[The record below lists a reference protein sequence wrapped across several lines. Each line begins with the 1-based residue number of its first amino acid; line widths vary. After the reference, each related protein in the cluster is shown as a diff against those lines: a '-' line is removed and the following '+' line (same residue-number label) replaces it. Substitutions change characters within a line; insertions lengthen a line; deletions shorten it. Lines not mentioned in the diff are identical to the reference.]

1 MALTVK
7 ATAAPNQASTSILIT
22 DTTLPY
28 NATTNPTGYGGINR
42 DTTDNIETEIIPTWP
57 DGTVGDI
64 LLLDGTTLPTTQWIP
79 RNALSAYYS
88 LADLGWSGTEFPIGV
103 IKITYRPWFE
113 TASAGMYSV
122 LNGNATVTRASGQ
135 VPSTDFADSNMI
147 RLDGVNY
154 TIIAKGATTLTLSI
168 PYAGVDDA
176 SVTGYIGY
184 EASIAAVIDRP
195 FKVCFMPR
203 YIANRPPNKCNKALM
218 STLIKLRYQW
228 DAVYALH
235 ATPDF
240 DAANELMIALGEECD
255 CLASGQAAG
264 GCSSCI
270 S

>member
-1 MALTVK
+1 MLTVR

-22 DTTLPY
+22 DTTGVY
-28 NATTNPTGYGGINR
+28 NSATNPTGFGGINR
-42 DTTDNIETEIIPTWP
+42 AVADNILTEIVPTWP
-57 DGTVGDI
+57 DGTVGDT
-64 LLLDGTTLPTTQWIP
+64 LLLDAATLPTTQWIP
-79 RNALSAYYS
+79 KNALSAYYS

-103 IKITYRPWFE
+103 IKFAYRPWFE

-203 YIANRPPNKCNKALM
+203 YIANRPSKNCDKALM
-218 STLIKLRYQW
+218 SALVKMRYMW

-255 CLASGQAAG
+255 CLASGTVG
-264 GCSSCI
+264 GCSSCLC
-270 S
+270 